1 MVAVCILDPF
11 GISRILNEK
20 YSDHNENWYQ
30 SQFRYGEFKNR
41 GHEFWKS
48 LEESEEEEKEE
59 KTKNTRIA
67 TKIGTKVNFGT
78 TNSTISSYEI
88 PII

>member
-1 MVAVCILDPF
+1 MHIGLF
-11 GISRILNEK
+11 LNEK

-30 SQFRYGEFKNR
+30 GQFRYGEFKNR
-41 GHEFWKS
+41 GPEFWKS

-78 TNSTISSYEI
+78 ANSKIVVPSSENL
-88 PII
+88 